1 MRIVDFRR
9 QFGIVRKWLVLLVAG
24 VVIGAVTAFGLSS
37 IQQPIYEAKT
47 TLIVGQALQAL
58 NPDISQI
65 LASQRLSATYAAI
78 ATKRPALESVIEELR
93 LDTTTDLLA
102 EQVLAEAPTD
112 STLLILT
119 AEDTDPERAAA
130 IADALAEYLIESTP
144 VIQGVQ
150 ADLQESIEA
159 ELRATQQQIVATQQ
173 RVDRLV
179 QLESPRPEDVTTLEA
194 LQGRL
199 VTLRSTYA
207 TLLASSTQNATNLL
221 TVVEPAVAPTDP
233 VSPRP
238 LLNTLLAAV
247 LGLLLAAGL
256 AATIEFLDDRVKDA
270 DAVQEVAGLSTLGT
284 VAQMKGS
291 GGEAELYRLA
301 TLLYPRSGVA
311 EAYRTLRT
319 NIEFAS
325 IDAPIRTLLV
335 TSSGPHEGKTVTAAN
350 LAVAFAQAG
359 RLTILVDADLRRPG
373 IHSMFRMQ
381 QEPGLTTLL
390 RRDGTK
396 LDEVALAT
404 EQPNLRVVPTGPLPP
419 NPAELLGSHRMREVV
434 DRLKD
439 GTELVIFDSP
449 PVQAVSDAAV
459 MSSYLDATVLVVD
472 AGRGHRGALRHAR
485 EALSRAGANV
495 LGVILNRVPEAAA
508 ASEYGYYYEEKETDP
523 SGTSSSA
530 TKRSRSV
537 RPRRARGA

>member
-1 MRIVDFRR
+1 VSIVDFRR
-9 QFGIVRKWLVLLVAG
+9 QLGIARKWLVLLVAG
-24 VVIGAVTAFGLSS
+24 AVISAIAAFGLSS
-37 IQQPIYEAKT
+37 IQQPVYEAKT

-78 ATKRPALESVIEELR
+78 ATKRPALESVIDELR
-93 LDTTTDLLA
+93 LDTTPDLLA
-102 EQVLAEAPTD
+102 RRVLAQAPTE

-119 AEDTDPERAAA
+119 AQDPDPAQAAA
-130 IADALAEYLIESTP
+130 IADALADFLIESTP
-144 VIQGVQ
+144 AIQGVQ
-150 ADLQESIEA
+150 SDLQEAIEA
-159 ELRATQQQIVATQQ
+159 ELKATQEQILSTQRQ
-173 RVDRLV
+173 VERLTE
-179 QLESPRPEDVTTLEA
+179 LESPQPADLTTLEA

-207 TLLASSTQNATNLL
+207 TLLSSPARNATNLL
-221 TVVEPAVAPTDP
+221 TIVEPAVAPTQP
-233 VSPRP
+233 VSPRV

-247 LGLLLAAGL
+247 LGLLLAAAV
-256 AATIEFLDDRVKDA
+256 AAVIEYLDDRVKDA
-270 DAVQEVAGLSTLGT
+270 DAVQEVVGLSTLGT
-284 VAQMKGS
+284 VAQMKG
-291 GGEAELYRLA
+291 GGDEAELYRLA

-381 QEPGLTTLL
+381 SEPGLTTLL
-390 RRDGTK
+390 RRDGAE
-396 LDEVALAT
+396 LDEVALPT
-404 EQPNLRVVPTGPLPP
+404 EQPNLRVLPTGPLPP

-434 DRLKD
+434 DRLKE

-449 PVQAVSDAAV
+449 PVQAVTDAAV
-459 MSSYLDATVLVVD
+459 LSSYLDATVLVVD

-508 ASEYGYYYEEKETDP
+508 AAEYGYYYDEKDADA
-523 SGTSSSA
+523 SGTSSSGK
-530 TKRSRSV
+530 KRSRVV
-537 RPRRARGA
+537 RPRGARGA

>member
-1 MRIVDFRR
+1 VDFRR
-9 QFGIVRKWLVLLVAG
+9 QLGIVRKWLVLLVAG

>member
-1 MRIVDFRR
+1 MDFRR
-9 QFGIVRKWLVLLVAG
+9 QLGIFRRWLVLLVAG
-24 VVIGAVTAFGLSS
+24 TVLSAVAAFGLSS
-37 IQQPIYEAKT
+37 IQQPVYEAKT
-47 TLIVGQALQAL
+47 ILIVGQALQAL

-78 ATKRPALESVIEELR
+78 ATKRPALESVIDELR
-93 LDTTTDLLA
+93 LDTTTELLA
-102 EQVLAEAPTD
+102 ERVFAQAPTE

-119 AEDTDPERAAA
+119 AQDTDPDRAAA
-130 IADALAEYLIESTP
+130 IADELAEYLIESTP

-173 RVDRLV
+173 RVDGLV
-179 QLESPRPEDVTTLEA
+179 ALESPQPEDLTTIEA

-221 TVVEPAVAPTDP
+221 TVVEPAIAATDP
-233 VSPRP
+233 VSPRV

-247 LGLLLAAGL
+247 LGLLLAAAL

-284 VAQMKGS
+284 VAQMKG
-291 GGEAELYRLA
+291 GGAEAELYRIA

-325 IDAPIRTLLV
+325 IDAPIHTLLV
-335 TSSGPHEGKTVTAAN
+335 TSAGPHEGKTVTAAN

-396 LDEVALAT
+396 MDEVALAT
-404 EQPNLRVVPTGPLPP
+404 EQPNLRVIPTGPLPP

-439 GTELVIFDSP
+439 GGELVIFDSP

-472 AGRGHRGALRHAR
+472 ARRGHRGALRHAR

-508 ASEYGYYYEEKETDP
+508 ASEYGYYYEEKETDA
-523 SGTSSSA
+523 SGTSASGE
-530 TKRSRSV
+530 KGSRTV
-537 RPRRARGA
+537 RPRDARGA